1 MSRFRPLEAQPVF
14 NLVLPI
20 LCPLTQAKW
29 QNSEMLDFTPLSK
42 AISTLASAMQ
52 DAGSRPQD
60 LLARDGCIQ
69 RFEYSYELCVKS
81 LRRQLEELAD
91 SRADIDALGYRDM
104 LRVAVERGLI
114 PDAVPWFGFR
124 ELRNITSHAYDPDKA
139 ALVFDGI
146 PVFLDHALQ
155 LVARLVPPGCGMKQG
170 AP

>member
-1 MSRFRPLEAQPVF
+1 
-14 NLVLPI
+14 
-20 LCPLTQAKW
+20 
-29 QNSEMLDFTPLSK
+29 MLDFTPLSK

-52 DAGSRPQD
+52 DTALRPQD

-91 SRADIDALGYRDM
+91 SPADIDTLGYKDM
-104 LRVAVERGLI
+104 LRVAVERSLI
-114 PDAVPWFGFR
+114 EDALPWFGFR

-139 ALVFDGI
+139 AHVFDGI
-146 PVFLDHALQ
+146 PAFLDHAQRL
-155 LVARLVPPGCGMKQG
+155 LARLMPDNDGLKRA

>member
-1 MSRFRPLEAQPVF
+1 
-14 NLVLPI
+14 
-20 LCPLTQAKW
+20 
-29 QNSEMLDFTPLSK
+29 MLDFTPLSK

-52 DAGSRPQD
+52 EAGLRPQD

-91 SRADIDALGYRDM
+91 TPAEIDALGYKDM

-114 PDAVPWFGFR
+114 QDALPWFGFR

-139 ALVFDGI
+139 AHVFEGI
-146 PVFLDHALQ
+146 PVFLNYAQRLLAKLMPDDA
-155 LVARLVPPGCGMKQG
+155 ARKQG

>member
-1 MSRFRPLEAQPVF
+1 
-14 NLVLPI
+14 
-20 LCPLTQAKW
+20 
-29 QNSEMLDFTPLSK
+29 
-42 AISTLASAMQ
+42 MQ
-52 DAGSRPQD
+52 DAGQRPQD

-91 SRADIDALGYRDM
+91 SPADIDALGYKDM

-114 PDAVPWFGFR
+114 QDALPWFGFR

-139 ALVFDGI
+139 AQVFDGI
-146 PVFLDHALQ
+146 PVFLEHAQRL
-155 LVARLVPPGCGMKQG
+155 LARLMPDDAGLKQR